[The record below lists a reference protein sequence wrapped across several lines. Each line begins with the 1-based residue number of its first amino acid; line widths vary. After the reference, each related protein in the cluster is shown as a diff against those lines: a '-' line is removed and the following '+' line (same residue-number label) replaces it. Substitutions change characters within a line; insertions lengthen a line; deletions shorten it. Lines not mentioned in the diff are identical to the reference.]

1 VRVALVAPLVSAIA
15 EPHVG
20 GAQALLDDLA
30 RELVQRGHQVTL
42 FARAGSFVPGVYIEP
57 IAVPD
62 SVHPANFSKLLRES
76 TAMKELPAIKEYP
89 TINRGATDAGFFAQA
104 NLFLE
109 LFLQLR
115 RRNAEFDLIHAH
127 AFDWPA
133 FACSALVHAIP
144 VLHTIHLPALSVE
157 INSALRVLHQQGH
170 PLTLITVS
178 HACARTYADFTSI
191 DHVIYNGLD
200 LGNIPFAPVVPAEA
214 PLLFAGRIA
223 PEKGVEAA
231 IEIAKRA
238 GRRLLIA
245 GGIYDRDYYVERI
258 VPQLQRADEQVT
270 YVGLL
275 ERRALWEMMG
285 RSLGLLFPIQWDE
298 PFGLTAVEAMA
309 TGTPVIAFRRGA
321 AVEVI
326 RDGETGFLV
335 EPGDRSQAAA
345 LVDKLKDISRR
356 QCRVH
361 VEAHFAIG
369 KMIDAYEEVY
379 REQV

>member
-1 VRVALVAPLVSAIA
+1 MRVALVAPLVSAIA
-15 EPHVG
+15 EPHLG
-20 GAQALLDDLA
+20 GAQALLADLA
-30 RELVQRGHQVTL
+30 QGLVQRGHQVTL
-42 FARAGSFVPGVYIEP
+42 FARAGSSVPSVYIEP
-57 IAVPD
+57 IAVPE
-62 SVHPANFSKLLRES
+62 SVHPANFSEPLREY
-76 TAMKELPAIKEYP
+76 PAGA
-89 TINRGATDAGFFAQA
+89 INRAPTAAGFFAQA

-115 RRNAEFDLIHAH
+115 GRSAEFDLIHAH

-157 INSALRVLHQQGH
+157 INSALRVLHRQGH

-178 HACARTYADFTSI
+178 HACARTYADYTSI

-200 LGNIPFAPVVPAEA
+200 LGAIPFAAVVSAEA

-238 GRRLLIA
+238 EHHLLIA
-245 GGIYDRDYYVERI
+245 GGIYDSDYYEERI
-258 VPQLQRADEQVT
+258 VPQLQRAGEQVT

-285 RSLGLLFPIQWDE
+285 RSLGLLFPSEWDE

-321 AVEVI
+321 AAEVI

-335 EPGDRSQAAA
+335 EPGDRTQAVA
-345 LVDKLKDISRR
+345 LVDKLRDISRR
-356 QCRVH
+356 GCRAH
-361 VEAHFAIG
+361 VEAHFALEE
-369 KMIDAYEEVY
+369 MIDAYERVY
-379 REQV
+379 REQAYAS